1 MPARRILILYGTSY
15 GQTAKIA
22 RRMDDL
28 LTASGETVILVDASN
43 QPRGLTPREFDG
55 VIVGGSIIRG
65 RHQKSV
71 RRFVHVHW
79 DVLNAMPSAFF
90 SVSGAAASPD
100 QVTRAEAR
108 RFVDAFLGE
117 TGWRPALSE
126 TIAGAMAYTKYNP
139 IVRWIVKRASKPSGG
154 PTDTSRDHEFT
165 DWAQVQR
172 FAEEFAATLPASTA
186 AEALISA

>member
-90 SVSGAAASPD
+90 SVSLAAVSPTPTEREEVAKLAAD
-100 QVTRAEAR
+100 FPVEAGWHPHKVVCVAGRLAYTRYGFLTRFVMKRIAR
-108 RFVDAFLGE
+108 R
-117 TGWRPALSE
+117 R
-126 TIAGAMAYTKYNP
+126 GA
-139 IVRWIVKRASKPSGG
+139 
-154 PTDTSRDHEFT
+154 PTDTSRDYEFT
-165 DWAQVQR
+165 NWDEVACLADAIVRKVAAGTAQ
-172 FAEEFAATLPASTA
+172 AA
-186 AEALISA
+186 